1 MLNNEVR
8 IFGVICDKEFTIRKT
23 GEGIEVINFCV
34 AVGRA
39 KDSDKTDFVDCTLF
53 GTRVQA
59 FINYASKGTL
69 IQLSGRLQTR
79 IDEYKEIKI
88 KKTIVN
94 VDEFQFVGKF
104 DYKKNQIDESNISD
118 EELREMLK
126 EL

>member
-8 IFGVICDKEFTIRKT
+8 IFGVICDKEFIIRKT

-39 KDSDKTDFVDCTLF
+39 KDSDNADFIDCTLF

-79 IDEYKEIKI
+79 MDEYKEIKI
-88 KKTIVN
+88 KKTTVN

-104 DYKKNQIDESNISD
+104 DYKKNQIDETNISD
-118 EELREMLK
+118 EELRKMLK

>member
-1 MLNNEVR
+1 MLSNEVR
-8 IFGVICDKEFTIRKT
+8 ITGVICDKDFTIRKT
-23 GEGIEVINFCV
+23 GEGTEVINFCV
-34 AVGRA
+34 AVGRT
-39 KDSDKTDFVDCTLF
+39 KDSDNADFIDCTLF

-126 EL
+126 DI